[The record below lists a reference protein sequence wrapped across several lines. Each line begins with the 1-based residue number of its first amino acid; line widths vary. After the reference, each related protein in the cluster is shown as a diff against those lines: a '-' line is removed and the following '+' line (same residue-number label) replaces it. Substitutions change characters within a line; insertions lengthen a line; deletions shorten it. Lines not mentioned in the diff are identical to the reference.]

1 MGGRLGEWLS
11 DLSVLGISAAT
22 FVVMIVAA
30 LAGQSVRKFRVARS
44 KATDDP
50 NDCSQGQEEYLLGG
64 SLALLALL
72 LAFTFGLVLNR
83 YEGRRQLVTNEAN
96 AIGTAYLRAQLL
108 DEPHRSRLSGLLIAY
123 TDNRIRVA
131 SSGAEANA
139 NLAKNDQLVTQMW
152 AAVSAAGGSAQA
164 HGISMPLLEAFNEI
178 INLDTER
185 KVAWR
190 LRVPAGVLALLL
202 AYLIVTAGELGYIVE
217 GARGRRAALML
228 FVLIALSIGVIT
240 DVNRP
245 SSGAIRESQRP
256 MIDLLN
262 SLRTQSP
269 RAFDQFKASPPVFR
283 LRSQER

>member
-30 LAGQSVRKFRVARS
+30 LAGQSVHKFRVARS

-217 GARGRRAALML
+217 GARGKRAALML

-256 MIDLLN
+256 MIDLLR

-269 RAFDQFKASPPVFR
+269 RAFDQFKASPPV
-283 LRSQER
+283 S